1 MTFDELMQQYVD
13 APYEVLVEKANR
25 DVDLIEADLDG
36 CGVSVDDVVIPVVLT
51 CFGTDG
57 EFTDREYNFLHDV
70 IADLTYEQAK
80 DCVQAFYNEQEESEN
95 DVDELVDGLTDD
107 MKAVFLDLVCCVLAV
122 DGKLSAP
129 EVNFIKKLIV

>member
-36 CGVSVDDVVIPVVLT
+36 CDVSVDDVVIPVVLT

-57 EFTDREYNFLHDV
+57 EFTDKEYNFLHDV

>member
-36 CGVSVDDVVIPVVLT
+36 CDVSVDDVVIPVVLT

-57 EFTDREYNFLHDV
+57 EFTDRGYNFLHDV